1 MKLNAAT
8 LCRASALA
16 IFLFAGTGAPAQTL
30 PAGHAMGFTTESYF
44 EAPHDQQVKIKLSGA
59 DASPLPGGLLDVKQM
74 RVETFTADGKPE
86 LVVRA
91 PQCTYAPLDGGVA
104 SSAGHIELQTADG
117 KFHVEGEGFLWR
129 QNDSSLTISNRVRT
143 LIDMP
148 AASGGFML

>member
-8 LCRASALA
+8 LCLASATA
-16 IFLFAGTGAPAQTL
+16 IFFFAGTSNHAQTM
-30 PAGHAMGFTTESYF
+30 PAGHATGFTTESYY

-74 RVETFTADGKPE
+74 RVETFTVDGRPE

-104 SSAGHIELQTADG
+104 NSAGHIKLQTADG
-117 KFHVEGEGFLWR
+117 KFQVEGDGFLWR
-129 QNDSSLTISNRVRT
+129 QNDNVLTISNHVQT
-143 LIDMP
+143 VMQ
-148 AASGGFML
+148 SGFFKLPTQ